1 MKAIF
6 LPLILRIIQLFLF
19 RNLLMDIGVVKLI
32 QIRILADLIVKGD
45 YY

>member
-1 MKAIF
+1 MEAIF

-19 RNLLMDIGVVKLI
+19 CNLFMDIGVVQLI